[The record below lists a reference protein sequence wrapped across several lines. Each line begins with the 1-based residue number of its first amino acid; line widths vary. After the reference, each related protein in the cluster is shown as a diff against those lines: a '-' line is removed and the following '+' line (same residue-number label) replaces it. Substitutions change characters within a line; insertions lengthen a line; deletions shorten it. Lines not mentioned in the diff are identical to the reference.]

1 MNSNFLIVFVVSTA
15 MLLKL
20 GFTKEK
26 NSNFDSKTFE
36 RLVQTPLQCA
46 TFLCLAFYLFNC
58 GLKNETQRGGAFGLP
73 LGLLLTA
80 FKNADGFNLK
90 QEKSFGNKM
99 IGLSILYGSFMGGSM
114 IRKSRGL
121 PIETIKNLIN

>member
-1 MNSNFLIVFVVSTA
+1 MNSDFLLVFVVSTA

-20 GFTKEK
+20 GFNNENNKG
-26 NSNFDSKTFE
+26 FDSKTFE

-46 TFLCLAFYLFNC
+46 TFLCLSFYLFNC

-73 LGLLLTA
+73 LGLLMTA
-80 FKNADGFNLK
+80 FKNADGFNLRK
-90 QEKSFGNKM
+90 EKGFSDKM
-99 IGLSILYGSFMGGSM
+99 VGLSILYGSFMGGSM

-121 PIETIKNLIN
+121 PIETITNLIN